1 MRQGKET
8 YLLTKSKKII
18 RLSLVKSEKYTDS
31 FLKVESP
38 TKGMK
43 EQGIR
48 NRLEQGYEQQLEL
61 IKQSLFKPRDIKKA
75 DKVQQRIGRAKQKYL
90 SITNDRYIKNE
101 NPVVNLIN
109 NSFLLGLD
117 TDLILKK
124 AELKDKEPNISE
136 LKKQL
141 NNPEFKALFSNE
153 KQLHVLNQ
161 FRKLSADYKL
171 AFEENKRNSQTK
183 IFLQTSI

>member
-1 MRQGKET
+1 M
-8 YLLTKSKKII
+8 
-18 RLSLVKSEKYTDS
+18 
-31 FLKVESP
+31 
-38 TKGMK
+38 
-43 EQGIR
+43 
-48 NRLEQGYEQQLEL
+48 
-61 IKQSLFKPRDIKKA
+61 
-75 DKVQQRIGRAKQKYL
+75 QQRIGRAKQKYL

-124 AELKDKEPNISE
+124 AELKDKETNISE

-161 FRKLSADYKL
+161 FRKLS
-171 AFEENKRNSQTK
+171 
-183 IFLQTSI
+183 IC